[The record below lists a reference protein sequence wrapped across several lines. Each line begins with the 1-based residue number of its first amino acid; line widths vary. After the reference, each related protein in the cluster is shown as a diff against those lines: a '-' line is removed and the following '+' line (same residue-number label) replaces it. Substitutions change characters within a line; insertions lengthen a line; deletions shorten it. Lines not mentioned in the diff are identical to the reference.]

1 MQAAFDNLHTMW
13 WTSAMTPAAKCCF
26 VDVCLPYAFHTMVAW
41 RNRHAISTL
50 MVCLQKTW
58 RHLLAVCGADAQR
71 LLAEADARPAT
82 HAGAGGALAG
92 DAGAPAAAV
101 SCVKDGTPA
110 GAAADQ
116 HTARYAE
123 PDSGGDNAQGLGD
136 PLMVAYV
143 SRKNKTADKISTQL
157 PSIEPHLEPLFQRL
171 TSLGSVY
178 LSQS

>member
-1 MQAAFDNLHTMW
+1 MVDISYDT
-13 WTSAMTPAAKCCF
+13 CCEMLF
-26 VDVCLPYAFHTMVAW
+26 CGCLPAICFPYDGSVAQQTC
-41 RNRHAISTL
+41 HIHFDG
-50 MVCLQKTW
+50 LQKTW

-101 SCVKDGTPA
+101 SCVRDGTPA

-143 SRKNKTADKISTQL
+143 SRKNKTAADKISTQL

>member
-1 MQAAFDNLHTMW
+1 MVDINDDT
-13 WTSAMTPAAKCCF
+13 CCEVLF
-26 VDVCLPYAFHTMVAW
+26 CGCLPAIVRTMVAW
-41 RNRHAISTL
+41 LNRHALSTL

-82 HAGAGGALAG
+82 HAG
-92 DAGAPAAAV
+92 GAPTAAAV

-116 HTARYAE
+116 HTARRAE
-123 PDSGGDNAQGLGD
+123 PDSAGDIAQGLGD

-143 SRKNKTADKISTQL
+143 EARKNKTAADRTSVQL
-157 PSIEPHLEPLFQRL
+157 PSIEPHLEPLLQGL